1 MKKEKIKTIKDK
13 KNNSNINDIKTKK
26 IKWNKNLKDNT
37 FNASNGVFKA
47 VKNELNLKLEIIFAI
62 LAIILGIALKVSK
75 LELIMVMFS
84 IALVIVTELINTAV
98 EEVVDM
104 KTTTY
109 NNKIKY
115 IKDVMAGA
123 VLFSVFIAATTGFLV
138 FFEKFWYQFCIIC
151 KIGY

>member
-1 MKKEKIKTIKDK
+1 
-13 KNNSNINDIKTKK
+13 
-26 IKWNKNLKDNT
+26 
-37 FNASNGVFKA
+37 
-47 VKNELNLKLEIIFAI
+47 
-62 LAIILGIALKVSK
+62 
-75 LELIMVMFS
+75 MVMFS

-138 FFEKFWYQFCIIC
+138 FFDKFWYQFCIIC

>member
-62 LAIILGIALKVSK
+62 LAIILGIALQVSK

-123 VLFSVFIAATTGFLV
+123 VLFSVFIAANTGFLV
-138 FFEKFWYQFCIIC
+138 FFDKFWYQFCIIC